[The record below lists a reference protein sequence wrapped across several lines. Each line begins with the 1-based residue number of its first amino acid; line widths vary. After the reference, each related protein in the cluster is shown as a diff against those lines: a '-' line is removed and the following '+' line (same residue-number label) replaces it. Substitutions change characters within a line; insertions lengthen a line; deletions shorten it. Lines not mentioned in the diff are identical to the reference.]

1 MHREWFPIDYQEDY
15 FRSMKKRKII
25 AIGCFYK
32 TDLDIENNKDILI
45 GSVMAK
51 IHGEDSRTQPVFV
64 DLDEIRNGGPQS
76 WWQLFKNTFSCRAP
90 KERQACYIMTIGV
103 IDEVRKLG
111 IGTRLLESITEHLE
125 RFHSNVE
132 AIYLHV
138 IIYNNTALKFYEK
151 NGFKRAGV
159 LK

>member
-1 MHREWFPIDYQEDY
+1 MVPDRLPRRLLQINEETQDHS
-15 FRSMKKRKII
+15 FR
-25 AIGCFYK
+25 CFYK

-111 IGTRLLESITEHLE
+111 IGTRLL
-125 RFHSNVE
+125 
-132 AIYLHV
+132 
-138 IIYNNTALKFYEK
+138 
-151 NGFKRAGV
+151 
-159 LK
+159 